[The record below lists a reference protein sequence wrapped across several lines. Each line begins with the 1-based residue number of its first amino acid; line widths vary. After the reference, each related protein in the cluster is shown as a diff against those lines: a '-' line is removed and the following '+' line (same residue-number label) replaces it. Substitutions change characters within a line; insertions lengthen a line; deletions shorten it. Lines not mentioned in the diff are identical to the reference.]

1 MGKEQWEIKW
11 HPYYY
16 ILGLRTDAQ
25 SEAIEGAAKKLLEK
39 YHPDKGDTGD
49 AEKFKVINEAREVL
63 KDPSRRQRYD
73 AEYKKRQAAQK
84 DEGENTTWQ
93 NKYHSLYNTYAESLK
108 KLEELEAEN
117 STLFE
122 SRKKLK
128 ELEAEN
134 STLKLERERVRSLAV
149 KYQRKC
155 NNLEDAYAELL
166 KKLEELES
174 ELSSRPPRPSSTLK
188 TLQEE
193 NHDLRAA
200 LQGAEKLEVEYKKR
214 IEDIKTLQ
222 EENRALRAEQQ
233 GVEEWKQEKKK
244 KRRERKKQ
252 NRAAERARI

>member
-108 KLEELEAEN
+108 KL
-117 STLFE
+117 
-122 SRKKLK
+122 K

-222 EENRALRAEQQ
+222 EENHALRAEQQ

>member
-49 AEKFKVINEAREVL
+49 AEKFKVINEACEVL

-108 KLEELEAEN
+108 KLE
-117 STLFE
+117 
-122 SRKKLK
+122 

-222 EENRALRAEQQ
+222 EENHALRAEQQ

>member
-16 ILGLRTDAQ
+16 ILGLRIDAQ

-39 YHPDKGDTGD
+39 YHPDKGGTGD
-49 AEKFKVINEAREVL
+49 AEKFKVINEARGVL
-63 KDPSRRQRYD
+63 TDPSRRQRYD
-73 AEYKKRQAAQK
+73 TEYKRRQGV
-84 DEGENTTWQ
+84 GESTTWGS
-93 NKYHSLYNTYAESLK
+93 KYHDLHNAYLESCK
-108 KLEELEAEN
+108 KLKELEAEN
-117 STLFE
+117 STLLE

-200 LQGAEKLEVEYKKR
+200 LQGAKKLEVEYKKR
-214 IEDIKTLQ
+214 TEDIKTLQ

-244 KRRERKKQ
+244 NRRERKKR